1 MKFIV
6 NSRVLGQ
13 GLQSVNSVISD
24 NKSMP
29 IIANVLFEIKGRELV
44 LTGTDLETTIRTT
57 ITLDEA
63 SGDVRVA
70 VPAKRITEIVSTF
83 GDMPLL
89 VEVNEENYWL
99 AISSEQR
106 MLGDMPGENPEAYPI
121 LAEEG
126 ADAATMSIDAD
137 ILISAISKTAFATA
151 IGDTFRPTMAGIY
164 FDFRGDHVIFV
175 GTDAQKLVRYS
186 RMDVNPQNKVGFIV
200 PRKSGMLV
208 KSILGGK
215 GNEAKRG
222 ADEQA
227 EAEDKE
233 GGNKVKLSYNDKNVF
248 FTFDKFMIA
257 CRLIDGKYP
266 NYDAVIPKE
275 NPNKLTIDKVA
286 LLNAVQ
292 RIALF
297 GNDATPTIQM
307 NLHETLLEIQTEDAD
322 TGRKAKENLP
332 CHYEGEEMVIG
343 FNAKSLLEMLK
354 NVGSEEVSIEMSDP
368 TRAGLIIP
376 IGGDPKEEVLML
388 LMPFLI
394 R

>member
-6 NSRVLGQ
+6 NSKILGQ
-13 GLQSVNSVISD
+13 GLQSVNGVISD
-24 NKSMP
+24 SKSMP
-29 IIANVLFEIKGRELV
+29 IISNVLFVIKGKELT

-57 ITLDEA
+57 IPLEEA
-63 SGDVRVA
+63 SGDVTVA
-70 VPAKRITEIVSTF
+70 VPSKRITEIVSTF
-83 GDMPLL
+83 ADTPLL
-89 VEVNEENYWL
+89 VEVNAENYWIT
-99 AISSEQR
+99 ISSEDR
-106 MLGDMPGENPEAYPI
+106 MAGDMPGENPEAYPI

-126 ADAATMSIDAD
+126 ANDEAMSIDAD
-137 ILISAISKTAFATA
+137 ILSSAIAKTAFATA
-151 IGDTFRPTMAGIY
+151 VGDTFRPTMAGIY
-164 FDFRGDHVIFV
+164 FDFRGEYAIFV

-186 RMDVNPQNKVGFIV
+186 RTDIIPQNKVGFIV
-200 PRKSGMLV
+200 PRKSAMLV
-208 KSILGGK
+208 KNTLGSAK
-215 GNEAKRG
+215 GENRE
-222 ADEQA
+222 
-227 EAEDKE
+227 
-233 GGNKVKLSYNDKNVF
+233 VKLSYNDKNAF
-248 FTFDKFMIA
+248 FTFDKYMLA

-275 NPNKLTIDKVA
+275 NPNKLTIDKTV
-286 LLNAVQ
+286 LLNTVQ
-292 RIALF
+292 RTALF

-307 NLHETLLEIQTEDAD
+307 HLHETLLEIQTEDID
-322 TGRKAKENLP
+322 TGRKAKENIP

-354 NVGSEEVSIEMSDP
+354 NIGSEEVSIEMSEP